1 MISLANEMKLK
12 FRFLM
17 GNHSTRFGLYK
28 DLLKKS
34 KYFKLVCG
42 AGNEDKDEVEYLSF
56 IYTIAGCAG
65 FDVSASPEIVSSAKK
80 GVQAGIRKSR
90 ELNIDLAFKPFITV
104 SVGMPGDH
112 HVRKAFITKDCVSC
126 NLCIPSCP
134 TDAIPK
140 SLEIIQDL
148 CIGCGNCE
156 AVCPPA
162 ANAINYNHNSKELM
176 EILPKCIEA
185 GAESIELHAGVPD
198 DKSTLKEWEIVSNSV
213 PNGMISMCLDRK
225 HLSDKSLIDRIQ
237 AAKNI
242 ADDRLIIQADGIPM
256 SGGTDDF
263 NTTLQAV
270 SIADVIN
277 KELKTKKNGFRNLP
291 ILISGGTNTFTG
303 DLARQCEVEFNGI
316 TIGTHARKIV
326 SKYKTS
332 PNNISESD
340 LQDAILRAKKLINQN
355 LYGKS

>member
-1 MISLANEMKLK
+1 M
-12 FRFLM
+12 
-17 GNHSTRFGLYK
+17 HSEPNRFGLYK
-28 DLLKKS
+28 DLLNSS

-42 AGNEDKDEVEYLSF
+42 AGNEDKDEVEYLSY

-65 FDVSASPEIVSSAKK
+65 FDVSANPGVVLSAKK
-80 GVQAGIRKSR
+80 G
-90 ELNIDLAFKPFITV
+90 IDKAFKKAKDLKIEIPFTPFITV

-112 HVRKAFITKDCVSC
+112 HVRKAFITNDCVSC

-140 SLEIIQDL
+140 SLNIIQDL

-162 ANAINYNHNSKELM
+162 AKAIGYNHNSKELLK
-176 EILPKCIEA
+176 ILPKCVEA

-198 DKSTLKEWEIVSNSV
+198 DASTLKEWEIVSQSI

-225 HLSDKSLIDRIQ
+225 HLSNESLIERIE
-237 AAKNI
+237 AAQSI
-242 ADDRLIIQADGIPM
+242 ANDRLIIQADGIPM

-277 KELKTKKNGFRNLP
+277 KKLKMKKESFYNLP
-291 ILISGGTNTFTG
+291 ILISGGTNTYTG
-303 DLARQCEVEFNGI
+303 SLARQCGVKFNGI
-316 TIGTHARKIV
+316 TIGTHARKVISDHRESPSRMSDQALLMAV
-326 SKYKTS
+326 SK
-332 PNNISESD
+332 
-340 LQDAILRAKKLINQN
+340 AKSLINRN
-355 LYGKS
+355 LFGKD